1 MAKDYESFS
10 TLAVDVGKFKEKYA
24 MMYSDSSLYDMV
36 QLINT
41 STPIPDIQNIDD
53 NNWKILENY
62 GYTVTEVKTFIKSH
76 IEDPTATST
85 DERAKEILEEKI
97 LPQINMLI
105 YSLTNDQWDASDM
118 EGMGLIKEAI
128 ERLNTIKET
137 FKIFII
143 RANFMANGYKYYS
156 INYDYTKKDAQL
168 IENGNLK
175 AEWDTNVDLIK
186 DMKDKILEAQVNLI
200 KFTNLKKENENNRRI
215 DDRARNSNKFITFD
229 FLTYSDVTGDNLGK
243 VSSLNFNPRISM
255 IGYTS
260 DQVVRNYNKPT
271 EAINFTFTIG
281 GMKKVITEVKLEEMN
296 TLTVDFINKEITQDV
311 SPSLIDV
318 GVIKSF
324 DDRLQRYCE
333 TCQANVFET
342 NWAYHLRDGKCWEEG
357 LCEPFATSSSSNI
370 DASSNRIIS
379 NRNRLLNEGN
389 VDIDC
394 TNKDAAVGF
403 TKEMCV

>member
-1 MAKDYESFS
+1 
-10 TLAVDVGKFKEKYA
+10 
-24 MMYSDSSLYDMV
+24 
-36 QLINT
+36 
-41 STPIPDIQNIDD
+41 
-53 NNWKILENY
+53 
-62 GYTVTEVKTFIKSH
+62 
-76 IEDPTATST
+76 
-85 DERAKEILEEKI
+85 
-97 LPQINMLI
+97 
-105 YSLTNDQWDASDM
+105 
-118 EGMGLIKEAI
+118 
-128 ERLNTIKET
+128 
-137 FKIFII
+137 
-143 RANFMANGYKYYS
+143 MANGYKYYS

-403 TKEMCV
+403 TKEMCVVLEKKSEDDMTSGEI